1 MNRNMKKVL
10 LTAALAVAALP
21 TMAQQVKYSVS
32 GISDGNG
39 KMIYLINQNNS
50 SLIDS
55 TAVAEG
61 KFSFNGEADK
71 DALICVRLKENGWTT
86 PFFND
91 GTPITI
97 NLNDYT
103 LKGSALNERLT
114 AYDLEMSRP
123 MTAFRTKL
131 STMTEDEIRQTPMSS
146 IKSFRKYSMT
156 RLFLSTRSSS
166 MSATPSS
173 LWLLPKCISMTTA
186 LRLST
191 SCNRRRWCSPIIL
204 R

>member
-61 KFSFNGEADK
+61 KFLFNGEVDK
-71 DALICVRLKENGWTT
+71 DALMGVKLKDADWET

-97 NLNDYT
+97 NLNDST
-103 LKGSALNERLT
+103 VKGSALNEKVNT
-114 AYDLEMSRP
+114 YDRQMNQPLV
-123 MTAFRTKL
+123 AFRANL
-131 STMTEDEIRQTPMSS
+131 SGMSKEEKEAHAEELNKEVQKILDDEIAFVNKIFVDERNSQKS
-146 IKSFRKYSMT
+146 I
-156 RLFLSTRSSS
+156 FLITVWR
-166 MSATPSS
+166 P
-173 LWLLPKCISMTTA
+173 
-186 LRLST
+186 ST
-191 SCNRRRWCSPIIL
+191 SCNKKRWCSPIIL